1 MTRAE
6 FINKFAPIVKKA
18 SAGTG
23 LFASLFMAQAIL
35 ESSDKNGVPGA
46 SSLSAKHNNFFGIK
60 AQKNDGWT
68 GKVVMKKT
76 REVIKGK
83 DVMVD
88 APFRAYDNAEQ
99 SFADRVAFL
108 IRNRNY
114 SKAGVFKATTPEE
127 QADALQRAGYATDP
141 DYAKT
146 LKAMI
151 AKYKLT
157 TLDLTPTSPE
167 ER

>member
-6 FINKFAPIVKKA
+6 FINQFAPIVKKV
-18 SAGTG
+18 SVGTG

-46 SSLSAKHNNFFGIK
+46 SSLAVKHNNFFGIK

-88 APFRAYDNAEQ
+88 APFRVYDNAEQ
-99 SFADRVAFL
+99 SFIDRVAFL
-108 IRNRNY
+108 KRNKNY
-114 SKAGVFKATTPEE
+114 AKAGVFTASTPGK
-127 QADALQRAGYATDP
+127 QAEALETAGYATDP
-141 DYAKT
+141 NYAEM
-146 LKAMI
+146 LIAMI
-151 AKYKLT
+151 SKYNLT
-157 TLDLTPTSPE
+157 TLDLK
-167 ER
+167 